1 MKIFELKRMAD
12 YCGFVSLIQ
21 HVEVRSAAGR
31 KLLQNTDFC
40 VDPST
45 ISLEH
50 TNTQRVISLLGDD
63 ANKKS
68 INTLYQLFSDTKDI
82 ENTLL
87 GLRNSKIMN
96 DIELFEI
103 KQFAFNAK
111 KILETIF
118 QMLDNELFDCKY
130 EIDFAISD
138 FDEVIKI
145 LDPENTCVPTF
156 YIYSAYSKTLQS
168 LREQERQN
176 KNEHEL
182 SVIQVRI
189 LEIEQQIRE
198 ELSRRLKQYSAK
210 FLNALKT
217 VAYIDLLFAKAEF
230 ALEFDMCKPEISTDT
245 TDYKAIFNPE
255 VKQSLE
261 KSGRRYQCI
270 DIVFGHFPTLI
281 TGINMGGKTLM
292 LKTLAI
298 SQLLFQYGFYVPAT
312 DANIAIVD
320 DVMYSFTDEQDQVQG
335 LSSFASEMK
344 RIDEI
349 ISTIDTNP
357 RVLVLIDELARTT
370 NPKEGAAIVSAM
382 LDILQEREVSSFITT
397 HYDIETSCRRL
408 RVKGLKDEVMAGNN
422 LNITYIQKA
431 IDYNLIDDVSQ
442 GTPNEAIR
450 IAEMLGINK
459 RLIERAKSLI

>member
-31 KLLQNTDFC
+31 KLLQNTEFC

-45 ISLEH
+45 ISLEL

-87 GLRNSKIMN
+87 GLRSSKIMN

-103 KQFAFNAK
+103 KLFAFNAK
-111 KILETIF
+111 KILEIIL
-118 QMLDNELFDCKY
+118 QLLDNKLFDCNC

-168 LREQERQN
+168 LREQELQK
-176 KNEHEL
+176 KNDHEL

-198 ELSRRLKQYSAK
+198 ELSNRLKEYSAK

-230 ALEFDMCKPEISTDT
+230 ALEFDMCKPEIATDT

-312 DANIAIVD
+312 EANIAIVD
-320 DVMYSFTDEQDQVQG
+320 DVMCSFTDEQDQMQG

-382 LDILQEREVSSFITT
+382 LDILREREVSSFITT

-422 LNITYIQKA
+422 LNITHIQKA
-431 IDYNLIDDVSQ
+431 IDYNLIDDVSL
-442 GTPNEAIR
+442 GAPNEAIR
-450 IAEMLGINK
+450 IAEMLGIDK

>member
-103 KQFAFNAK
+103 KLFAFNAK
-111 KILETIF
+111 KILEIIL
-118 QMLDNELFDCKY
+118 QLLDNKLFDCNC

-168 LREQERQN
+168 LREQELQK
-176 KNEHEL
+176 KNDHEL

-189 LEIEQQIRE
+189 FEIEQQIRE

-230 ALEFDMCKPEISTDT
+230 ALEFDMCKPEISIDT

-261 KSGRRYQCI
+261 KSGRCYQCI

-312 DANIAIVD
+312 EANIAIVD
-320 DVMYSFTDEQDQVQG
+320 DVMYSFTDEQDHVQG

-349 ISTIDTNP
+349 KSTIDTNP
-357 RVLVLIDELARTT
+357 RVLVLIDEHARTT
-370 NPKEGAAIVSAM
+370 NPK
-382 LDILQEREVSSFITT
+382 
-397 HYDIETSCRRL
+397 
-408 RVKGLKDEVMAGNN
+408 
-422 LNITYIQKA
+422 
-431 IDYNLIDDVSQ
+431 
-442 GTPNEAIR
+442 
-450 IAEMLGINK
+450 
-459 RLIERAKSLI
+459 

>member
-63 ANKKS
+63 ANKNS

-103 KQFAFNAK
+103 KLFAFNAK
-111 KILETIF
+111 KILEIIL
-118 QMLDNELFDCKY
+118 QLLDNKLFDCNC

-168 LREQERQN
+168 LREQELQK
-176 KNEHEL
+176 KNDHEL

-217 VAYIDLLFAKAEF
+217 VAYIDFLFAKAEF
-230 ALEFDMCKPEISTDT
+230 ALQFDMCKPEIATDT
-245 TDYKAIFNPE
+245 TDYRAIFNPE
-255 VKQSLE
+255 VKHSLE

-270 DIVFGHFPTLI
+270 DIVFGRFPTLI

-292 LKTLAI
+292 LKTLAV

-312 DANIAIVD
+312 EAKIAIVD
-320 DVMYSFTDEQDQVQG
+320 DVMCSFTDEQDQMQG

-349 ISTIDTNP
+349 ISTIDTNQ
-357 RVLVLIDELARTT
+357 RILVLIDELARTT

-382 LDILQEREVSSFITT
+382 LDILREREVSSFITT
-397 HYDIETSCRRL
+397 HYDITTSCRRL

-422 LNITYIQKA
+422 LNITNIQKA
-431 IDYNLIDDVSQ
+431 IDYNLIDDVSL
-442 GTPNEAIR
+442 GAPNEAIR

-459 RLIERAKSLI
+459 KMIEKAKSLI

>member
-103 KQFAFNAK
+103 KLFAFNAK
-111 KILETIF
+111 KILEIIL
-118 QMLDNELFDCKY
+118 QLLDNKLFDCNC

-168 LREQERQN
+168 LREQELQK
-176 KNEHEL
+176 KNDHEL

-198 ELSRRLKQYSAK
+198 ELSNRLKEYSAK

-230 ALEFDMCKPEISTDT
+230 ALQFDMCKPEIATDT

-255 VKQSLE
+255 VKHSLE

-270 DIVFGHFPTLI
+270 DIVFGRFPTLI

-292 LKTLAI
+292 LKTLAV

-312 DANIAIVD
+312 EAKIAIVD
-320 DVMYSFTDEQDQVQG
+320 DVMCSFTDEQDQMQG

-382 LDILQEREVSSFITT
+382 LDILREREVSSFITT
-397 HYDIETSCRRL
+397 HYDITTSCRRL

-422 LNITYIQKA
+422 LSITNIQKA
-431 IDYNLIDDVSQ
+431 IDYNLIDDVSL
-442 GTPNEAIR
+442 GAPNEAIR

-459 RLIERAKSLI
+459 KLIEKAKSLI

>member
-1 MKIFELKRMAD
+1 MAD

-21 HVEVRSAAGR
+21 HVEVRSATGR

-103 KQFAFNAK
+103 KLFAFNAK
-111 KILETIF
+111 KILEIIL
-118 QMLDNELFDCKY
+118 QLLDNKLFDCNC

-168 LREQERQN
+168 LREQELQK
-176 KNEHEL
+176 KNDHEL

-198 ELSRRLKQYSAK
+198 ELSNRLKEYSAK

-230 ALEFDMCKPEISTDT
+230 ALQFDMCKPEIATDT

-255 VKQSLE
+255 VKHSLE

-270 DIVFGHFPTLI
+270 DIVFGRFPTLI

-292 LKTLAI
+292 LKTLAV

-312 DANIAIVD
+312 EAKIAIVD
-320 DVMYSFTDEQDQVQG
+320 DVMCSFTDEQDQMQG

-349 ISTIDTNP
+349 ISTIDTNQ

-382 LDILQEREVSSFITT
+382 LDILREREVSSFITT
-397 HYDIETSCRRL
+397 HYDITTSCRRL
-408 RVKGLKDEVMAGNN
+408 RVKGLKDEVMVGNN
-422 LNITYIQKA
+422 LNITNIQKA
-431 IDYNLIDDVSQ
+431 IDYNLIDDVSL
-442 GTPNEAIR
+442 GAPNEAIR

-459 RLIERAKSLI
+459 KLIEKAKSLI

>member
-103 KQFAFNAK
+103 KLFAFNAK
-111 KILETIF
+111 KILEIIL
-118 QMLDNELFDCKY
+118 QLLDNKLLDCNC

-168 LREQERQN
+168 LREQELQK
-176 KNEHEL
+176 KNDHEL

-198 ELSRRLKQYSAK
+198 ELSNSLKEYSAK

-230 ALEFDMCKPEISTDT
+230 ALQFDMCKPEIATDT

-255 VKQSLE
+255 VKHSLE

-270 DIVFGHFPTLI
+270 DIVFGRFPTLI

-292 LKTLAI
+292 LKTLAV

-312 DANIAIVD
+312 EAKIAIVD

-349 ISTIDTNP
+349 ISTIDTNQ
-357 RVLVLIDELARTT
+357 RILVLIDELARTT

-459 RLIERAKSLI
+459 RLIEKAKSLI

>member
-103 KQFAFNAK
+103 KLFAFNAK
-111 KILETIF
+111 KILEIIL
-118 QMLDNELFDCKY
+118 QLLDNKLFDCNC

-156 YIYSAYSKTLQS
+156 YVYSAYSKTLQS
-168 LREQERQN
+168 LREQELQK
-176 KNEHEL
+176 KNDHEL

-198 ELSRRLKQYSAK
+198 ELSNRLKEYSAK

-230 ALEFDMCKPEISTDT
+230 ALQFDMCKPEIATDT

-255 VKQSLE
+255 VKHSLE

-270 DIVFGHFPTLI
+270 DIVFGRFPTLI

-292 LKTLAI
+292 LKTLAV
-298 SQLLFQYGFYVPAT
+298 SQLLFQYGFYVPAIE
-312 DANIAIVD
+312 AKIAIVD
-320 DVMYSFTDEQDQVQG
+320 DVMCSFTDEQDQMQG

-349 ISTIDTNP
+349 ISTIDTNQ

-382 LDILQEREVSSFITT
+382 LDILREKGISSFITT
-397 HYDIETSCRRL
+397 HYDITTSCRRL

-422 LNITYIQKA
+422 LNITNIQKA
-431 IDYNLIDDVSQ
+431 IDYNLIDDVSL
-442 GTPNEAIR
+442 GAPNEAIR

-459 RLIERAKSLI
+459 KLIEKAKSLI

>member
-1 MKIFELKRMAD
+1 
-12 YCGFVSLIQ
+12 
-21 HVEVRSAAGR
+21 
-31 KLLQNTDFC
+31 
-40 VDPST
+40 
-45 ISLEH
+45 
-50 TNTQRVISLLGDD
+50 
-63 ANKKS
+63 
-68 INTLYQLFSDTKDI
+68 
-82 ENTLL
+82 
-87 GLRNSKIMN
+87 MN

-103 KQFAFNAK
+103 KLFAFNAK
-111 KILETIF
+111 KILEIIL
-118 QMLDNELFDCKY
+118 QLLDNKLFDCNC

-168 LREQERQN
+168 LREQELQK
-176 KNEHEL
+176 KNDHEL

-189 LEIEQQIRE
+189 FEIEQQIRE

-230 ALEFDMCKPEISTDT
+230 ALEFDMCKPEISIDT

-261 KSGRRYQCI
+261 KSGRCYQCI

-312 DANIAIVD
+312 EANIAIVD
-320 DVMYSFTDEQDQVQG
+320 DVMYSFTDEQDHVQG

>member
-87 GLRNSKIMN
+87 GLHNSKIMN

-103 KQFAFNAK
+103 KLFAFNAK
-111 KILETIF
+111 KILEIIL
-118 QMLDNELFDCKY
+118 QLLDNKLFDCNC

-168 LREQERQN
+168 LREQELQK
-176 KNEHEL
+176 KNDHEL

-189 LEIEQQIRE
+189 FEIEQQIRE

-230 ALEFDMCKPEISTDT
+230 ALEFDMCKPEISIDT

-261 KSGRRYQCI
+261 KSGRCYQCI

-312 DANIAIVD
+312 EANIAIVD
-320 DVMYSFTDEQDQVQG
+320 DVMYSFTDEQDHVQG

>member
-40 VDPST
+40 LDPST
-45 ISLEH
+45 ILLEH

-87 GLRNSKIMN
+87 GLHNSKIMN

-103 KQFAFNAK
+103 KLFAFNAK
-111 KILETIF
+111 KILEIIL
-118 QMLDNELFDCKY
+118 QLLDNKLFDCNC

-168 LREQERQN
+168 LREQELQK

-189 LEIEQQIRE
+189 FEIEQQIRE
-198 ELSRRLKQYSAK
+198 ELSRRLKEYSAM

-230 ALEFDMCKPEISTDT
+230 ALQFDMCKPEIATDT

-255 VKQSLE
+255 VKHSLE

-270 DIVFGHFPTLI
+270 DIVFGRFPTLI

-292 LKTLAI
+292 LKTLAV

-312 DANIAIVD
+312 EAKIAIVD
-320 DVMYSFTDEQDQVQG
+320 DVMCSFTDEQDQMQG

-349 ISTIDTNP
+349 ISTIDTNQ
-357 RVLVLIDELARTT
+357 RILVLIDELARTT

-382 LDILQEREVSSFITT
+382 LDILREREVSSFITT
-397 HYDIETSCRRL
+397 HYDITTSCRRL

-422 LNITYIQKA
+422 LNITNIQKA
-431 IDYNLIDDVSQ
+431 IDYNLIDDVSL
-442 GTPNEAIR
+442 GAPNEAIR

-459 RLIERAKSLI
+459 KLIEKAKSLI

>member
-68 INTLYQLFSDTKDI
+68 INTLYQLFSETKDI

-103 KQFAFNAK
+103 KLFAFNAK
-111 KILETIF
+111 KILEIIL
-118 QMLDNELFDCKY
+118 QLLDNKLFDCNC

-168 LREQERQN
+168 LREQELQK
-176 KNEHEL
+176 KNDHEL

-189 LEIEQQIRE
+189 LEIEQKIRE
-198 ELSRRLKQYSAK
+198 ELSNRLKEYSAK

-230 ALEFDMCKPEISTDT
+230 ALQFDMCKPEIATDT

-255 VKQSLE
+255 VKHSLE
-261 KSGRRYQCI
+261 KSGRCYQCI
-270 DIVFGHFPTLI
+270 DIVFGRFPTLI

-292 LKTLAI
+292 LKTLAV

-312 DANIAIVD
+312 EAKIAIVD
-320 DVMYSFTDEQDQVQG
+320 DVMCSFTDEQDQMQG

-349 ISTIDTNP
+349 ISTIDTNQ

-382 LDILQEREVSSFITT
+382 LDILREREVSSFITT
-397 HYDIETSCRRL
+397 HYDITTSCRRL

-422 LNITYIQKA
+422 LSITNIQKA
-431 IDYNLIDDVSQ
+431 IDYNLIDDVSL
-442 GTPNEAIR
+442 GAPNEAIR

-459 RLIERAKSLI
+459 KLIEKAKSLI

>member
-103 KQFAFNAK
+103 KLFAFNAK
-111 KILETIF
+111 KILEIIL
-118 QMLDNELFDCKY
+118 QLLDNKLFDCNC

-168 LREQERQN
+168 LREQELQK
-176 KNEHEL
+176 KNDHEL

-230 ALEFDMCKPEISTDT
+230 ALQFDMCKPEIATDT

-255 VKQSLE
+255 VKHSLE

-270 DIVFGHFPTLI
+270 DIVFGRFPTLI

-292 LKTLAI
+292 LKTLAV

-312 DANIAIVD
+312 EAKIAIVD
-320 DVMYSFTDEQDQVQG
+320 DVMCSFTDEQDQMQG

-349 ISTIDTNP
+349 ISTIDTNQ
-357 RVLVLIDELARTT
+357 RILVLIDELARTT

-382 LDILQEREVSSFITT
+382 LDILREREVSSFITT
-397 HYDIETSCRRL
+397 HYDITTSCRRL

-431 IDYNLIDDVSQ
+431 IDYNLIDDVSL
-442 GTPNEAIR
+442 GAPNEAIR

-459 RLIERAKSLI
+459 KMIEKAKSLI

>member
-87 GLRNSKIMN
+87 GLHNSKIMN

-103 KQFAFNAK
+103 KLFAFNAK
-111 KILETIF
+111 KILEIIL
-118 QMLDNELFDCKY
+118 QLLDNKLFDCNC

-168 LREQERQN
+168 LREQELQK

-189 LEIEQQIRE
+189 FEIEQQIRE
-198 ELSRRLKQYSAK
+198 ELSRRLKEYSAK

-230 ALEFDMCKPEISTDT
+230 ALQFDMCKPEIATDT

-255 VKQSLE
+255 VKHSLE

-270 DIVFGHFPTLI
+270 DIVFGRFPTLI

-292 LKTLAI
+292 LKTLAV

-312 DANIAIVD
+312 EAKIAIVD
-320 DVMYSFTDEQDQVQG
+320 DVMCSFTDEQDQMQG

-349 ISTIDTNP
+349 ISTIDTNQ
-357 RVLVLIDELARTT
+357 RILVLIDELARTT

-382 LDILQEREVSSFITT
+382 LDILREREVSSFITT
-397 HYDIETSCRRL
+397 HYDITTSCRRL

-422 LNITYIQKA
+422 LNITNIQKA
-431 IDYNLIDDVSQ
+431 IDYNLIDDVSL
-442 GTPNEAIR
+442 GAPNEAIR

-459 RLIERAKSLI
+459 KLIEKAKSLI

>member
-40 VDPST
+40 VDSST
-45 ISLEH
+45 IALEH

-103 KQFAFNAK
+103 KLFAFNAK
-111 KILETIF
+111 KILEIIL
-118 QMLDNELFDCKY
+118 QLLDNKLFDCNC

-168 LREQERQN
+168 LREQELQK
-176 KNEHEL
+176 KNDHEL

-198 ELSRRLKQYSAK
+198 ELSSRLKEYSAK

-230 ALEFDMCKPEISTDT
+230 ALQFDMCKPEIATDT

-255 VKQSLE
+255 VKHSLE

-270 DIVFGHFPTLI
+270 DIVFGRFPTLI

-292 LKTLAI
+292 LKTLAV

-312 DANIAIVD
+312 EAKIAIVD
-320 DVMYSFTDEQDQVQG
+320 DVMCSFTDEQDQMQG

-349 ISTIDTNP
+349 ISTIDTNQ

-382 LDILQEREVSSFITT
+382 LDILREREVSSFITT
-397 HYDIETSCRRL
+397 HYDITTSCRRL
-408 RVKGLKDEVMAGNN
+408 RVKGLKDEVMVGNN
-422 LNITYIQKA
+422 LNITNIQKA
-431 IDYNLIDDVSQ
+431 IDYNLIDDVSL
-442 GTPNEAIR
+442 GAPNEAIR

>member
-21 HVEVRSAAGR
+21 HVEVRSVAGR

-50 TNTQRVISLLGDD
+50 TNTQRVISLLGND

-103 KQFAFNAK
+103 KLFAFNAK
-111 KILETIF
+111 KILEIIL
-118 QMLDNELFDCKY
+118 QLLDNKLFDCNC

-168 LREQERQN
+168 LREQELQK
-176 KNEHEL
+176 KNDHEL

-189 LEIEQQIRE
+189 FEIEQQIRE

-230 ALEFDMCKPEISTDT
+230 ALQFDMCKPEIATDT

-255 VKQSLE
+255 VKHSLE

-270 DIVFGHFPTLI
+270 DIVFGRFPTLI

-292 LKTLAI
+292 LKTLAV
-298 SQLLFQYGFYVPAT
+298 SQLLFQCGFYVPAT
-312 DANIAIVD
+312 EAKIAIVD
-320 DVMYSFTDEQDQVQG
+320 DVMCSFTDEQDQMQG

-349 ISTIDTNP
+349 ISTIDTNQ
-357 RVLVLIDELARTT
+357 RILVLIDELARTT

-382 LDILQEREVSSFITT
+382 LDILREREVSSFITT
-397 HYDIETSCRRL
+397 HYDITTSCRRL

-422 LNITYIQKA
+422 LNVTNIQKA
-431 IDYNLIDDVSQ
+431 IDYNLIDDVSL
-442 GTPNEAIR
+442 GAPNEAIR

-459 RLIERAKSLI
+459 KLIEKAKSLI

>member
-103 KQFAFNAK
+103 KLFAFNAK
-111 KILETIF
+111 KILEIIL
-118 QMLDNELFDCKY
+118 QLLDNKLFDCNC

-168 LREQERQN
+168 LREQELQK
-176 KNEHEL
+176 KNDHEL

-189 LEIEQQIRE
+189 FEIEQQIRE

-230 ALEFDMCKPEISTDT
+230 ALEFDMCKPEIATDT

-312 DANIAIVD
+312 EANIAIVD
-320 DVMYSFTDEQDQVQG
+320 DVMCSFTDEQDQMQG

-382 LDILQEREVSSFITT
+382 LDILREREVSSFITT

-422 LNITYIQKA
+422 LNIMYIQKA
-431 IDYNLIDDVSQ
+431 IDYNLIDDVSL
-442 GTPNEAIR
+442 GAPNEAIR

>member
-45 ISLEH
+45 IALEH
-50 TNTQRVISLLGDD
+50 TNTQRVISLLSDD

-87 GLRNSKIMN
+87 GLRSSKIMN

-103 KQFAFNAK
+103 KLFAFNAK
-111 KILETIF
+111 KILEIIL
-118 QMLDNELFDCKY
+118 QLLDNKLFDCNC

-168 LREQERQN
+168 LREQELQK

-189 LEIEQQIRE
+189 FEIEQQIRE

-349 ISTIDTNP
+349 ISTIDTNQ
-357 RVLVLIDELARTT
+357 RILVLIDELARTT

-382 LDILQEREVSSFITT
+382 LDILREKGISSFITT
-397 HYDIETSCRRL
+397 HYDITTSCRRL

-422 LNITYIQKA
+422 LNITNIQKA
-431 IDYNLIDDVSQ
+431 IDYNLIDDVSL
-442 GTPNEAIR
+442 GAPNEAIR

-459 RLIERAKSLI
+459 KLIEKAKSLI

>member
-96 DIELFEI
+96 DIGLFEI
-103 KQFAFNAK
+103 KLFAFNAK
-111 KILETIF
+111 KILEIIL
-118 QMLDNELFDCKY
+118 QLLDNKLFDCNC

-168 LREQERQN
+168 LREQELQK
-176 KNEHEL
+176 KNDHEL

-189 LEIEQQIRE
+189 FEIEQQIRE

-230 ALEFDMCKPEISTDT
+230 ALEFDMCKPEISIDT

-261 KSGRRYQCI
+261 KSGRCYQCI

-312 DANIAIVD
+312 EANIAIVD
-320 DVMYSFTDEQDQVQG
+320 DVMYSFTDEQDHVQG

>member
-103 KQFAFNAK
+103 KLFAFNAK
-111 KILETIF
+111 KILEIIL
-118 QMLDNELFDCKY
+118 QLLDNKLFDCNC

-156 YIYSAYSKTLQS
+156 YIYSAYNKTLQS
-168 LREQERQN
+168 LREQELQK
-176 KNEHEL
+176 KNDHEL

-198 ELSRRLKQYSAK
+198 ELSNRLKEYSAK

-230 ALEFDMCKPEISTDT
+230 ALQFDMCKPEIATDT

-255 VKQSLE
+255 VKHSLE

-292 LKTLAI
+292 LKTLAV

-312 DANIAIVD
+312 EAKIAIVD
-320 DVMYSFTDEQDQVQG
+320 DVMCSFTDEQDQVQG

-422 LNITYIQKA
+422 LNIAYIQKA
-431 IDYNLIDDVSQ
+431 IDYNLIDDVSL
-442 GTPNEAIR
+442 GAPNEAIR

-459 RLIERAKSLI
+459 KLIEKAKSLI

>member
-45 ISLEH
+45 IALEH

-87 GLRNSKIMN
+87 GLCNSKIMN

-111 KILETIF
+111 KILEIIL
-118 QMLDNELFDCKY
+118 QMLDNKLFDCKY

-189 LEIEQQIRE
+189 FEIEQQIRE

-230 ALEFDMCKPEISTDT
+230 ALEFDMCKPEISIDT

-312 DANIAIVD
+312 DANITIVD

>member
-31 KLLQNTDFC
+31 KLLQNTEFC

-45 ISLEH
+45 ISLEL

-87 GLRNSKIMN
+87 GLRSSKIMN

-103 KQFAFNAK
+103 KLFAFNAK
-111 KILETIF
+111 KILEIIL
-118 QMLDNELFDCKY
+118 QLLDNKLFDCNC

-168 LREQERQN
+168 LREQELQK
-176 KNEHEL
+176 KNDHEL

-198 ELSRRLKQYSAK
+198 ELSNRLKEYSAK

-230 ALEFDMCKPEISTDT
+230 ALEFDMCKPEIATDT

-312 DANIAIVD
+312 EANIAIVD
-320 DVMYSFTDEQDQVQG
+320 DVMCSFTDEQDQMQG

-382 LDILQEREVSSFITT
+382 LDILREREVSSFITT

-422 LNITYIQKA
+422 LNITHIQKA
-431 IDYNLIDDVSQ
+431 IDYNLIDDVSL
-442 GTPNEAIR
+442 GAPNEAIR